1 MNKKDTCLGLLT
13 VVIWGLNF
21 IAIHIGLN
29 TVPPLLLGSLRF
41 CAVTFPLIFII
52 PRPPIAWRWLIA
64 LGLTINTG
72 QFAFLFMG
80 MKLGMPSGLAS
91 LIIQTQVFFTLIFAA
106 ALLAEKWHINHI
118 IGLLTAACGMT
129 VIGAQHGVNMTLL
142 GFILTVGAAASWAM
156 GNIITRKS
164 SIGAPAY
171 SALSLVVWSGAVAI
185 IPLLILSYFI
195 EGPAAWLNAWHLADI
210 TTISSLIYL
219 AYIASLVGYV
229 IWSKL
234 LAKYPAGLVSPLA
247 LLVPVVGIASSAVLF
262 NEHLS
267 IYQIIGVLLV
277 MLGLLIHVFGQ
288 KCLENFS
295 SILIKNFRPN
305 HNKTYD

>member
-13 VVIWGLNF
+13 VIVWGLNF
-21 IAIHIGLN
+21 IAIRIGLN

-41 CAVTFPLIFII
+41 CAVAFPLIFFI
-52 PRPPIAWRWLIA
+52 PRPPISWKWLFA
-64 LGLTINTG
+64 LGFTINTG

-80 MKLGMPSGLAS
+80 MKMGMPSGLAS
-91 LIIQTQVFFTLIFAA
+91 LIIQSQVFFTLIFAVT
-106 ALLAEKWHINHI
+106 LLAEKYYLNHI
-118 IGLLTAACGMT
+118 IGLLVAAFGMA
-129 VIGAQHGVNMTLL
+129 VIGAQHDANMTLL
-142 GFILTVGAAASWAM
+142 GFTLTIGAATSWAM

-164 SIGAPAY
+164 SIGVPAY
-171 SALSLVVWSGAVAI
+171 SALSLVVWSGAAAI
-185 IPLLILSYFI
+185 VPLLILSYFI
-195 EGPAAWLNAWHLADI
+195 EGPAAWLNAWHLADR
-210 TTISSLIYL
+210 TTIFSLIYL

-229 IWSKL
+229 IWSTL

-247 LLVPVVGIASSAVLF
+247 LLVPVVGIASSAILF

-288 KCLENFS
+288 KYLENFS
-295 SILIKNFRPN
+295 SILTKNFRPN
-305 HNKTYD
+305 HDKI